1 MNIVLWLG
9 LTIRKSFCK
18 SSLPLSLTSI
28 IVKLG
33 NTVCELKAIADRYEM
48 GIIREEITGEGIG
61 LYLVTEKDIPELDT
75 LASTSPFEKPE
86 NVITTK
92 EYSPCDNTHTYRVYC
107 PANWFDLWGWRDE

>member
-1 MNIVLWLG
+1 M
-9 LTIRKSFCK
+9 KK
-18 SSLPLSLTSI
+18 A
-28 IVKLG
+28 
-33 NTVCELKAIADRYEM
+33 ELKAIADRYEM

-61 LYLVTEKDIPELDT
+61 LYLVTEEDIPELDT
-75 LASTSPFEKPE
+75 LASISPFEKPE